1 VKPLRLAIVT
11 RRFWPLFG
19 GPERLLANLAVEL
32 AGRGCE
38 VEVLT
43 ARWNQRWPTRISFR
57 GIPVTRIPHAP
68 DGSWGTFRY
77 LLSLGRK
84 LRSETARHDL
94 IYVSSL
100 RQEAAVA
107 LRVAGARKPVVLRA
121 ELAGTHGDC
130 AWQSKMTHDRLVKRR
145 CQRASAIIAPN
156 EIVEKEL
163 LSANYPAA
171 ILRELPN
178 GAPLLPPRTAET
190 RASARAVLAE
200 THAALNLPGDA
211 PLALHIGRLS
221 LENGLKTLLVA
232 WRQVLSRRPGACLWL
247 AGEGPDRAALK
258 RQIESLNL
266 AERVLL
272 TGVFDEHD
280 VLLAAADLYVAPAPE
295 PGTSL
300 MLIEAMGA
308 GLPVVAADAAGHRLY
323 LTDEREGLLVPANDA
338 LAFTAGIQYIL
349 DNRAIADRLGAAAR
363 QRVASEHSICKM
375 GEKHLSLFEEI
386 VDQFQRT

>member
-11 RRFWPLFG
+11 RRFWPLVG
-19 GPERLLANLAVEL
+19 GSERLLANLAVEL

-43 ARWNQRWPTRISFR
+43 ARWNQRWPARIRYR
-57 GIPVTRIPHAP
+57 GIPVLRMPHAP

-77 LLSLGRK
+77 LLSLGRM
-84 LRSETARHDL
+84 LRADASRLDL

-107 LRVAGARKPVVLRA
+107 LRVAGARKPVVLRD
-121 ELAGTHGDC
+121 ERAGSRGDC
-130 AWQSKMTHDRLVKRR
+130 AWQSKVAHGRLVKRR

-156 EIVEKEL
+156 EIVKEEL
-163 LSANYPAA
+163 LSADYPAA

-190 RASARAVLAE
+190 RAAARAVLAD
-200 THAALNLPGDA
+200 THAALNLPRDA
-211 PLALHIGRLS
+211 LLALHIGGLNDES
-221 LENGLKTLLVA
+221 GLKTLLVA
-232 WRQVLSRRPGACLWL
+232 WRQVLSRRPAARLWL

-258 RQIESLNL
+258 REIESLNL
-266 AERVLL
+266 ADRVLL
-272 TGVFDEHD
+272 TGVFDEYD

-295 PGTSL
+295 PGASL
-300 MLIEAMGA
+300 MLLEAMGA

-323 LTDEREGLLVPANDA
+323 LTDEREGLLAPANDA
-338 LAFTAGIQYIL
+338 LALSAGVLYLL

-386 VDQFQRT
+386 VDQF